1 MKRIITYYCDDCK
14 KCIDFERHATPLCKC
29 GKLFGVKGDVSNYN
43 LNMRKSAWSGQTK
56 VEFSTTTIDQDIAD
70 RNKR

>member
-14 KCIDFERHATPLCKC
+14 KCVDFERHATPLCKC
-29 GKLFGVKGDVSNYN
+29 GKLFGVKGNISDYI
-43 LNMRKSAWSGQTK
+43 NMRKTWSGQTK
-56 VEFSTTTIDQDIAD
+56 VEFSTTTIDQDIAN